1 MELASFIASTIAVLC
16 IALEVLIC
24 IFMAMGNVDEL
35 IENADE
41 WEGGE

>member
-1 MELASFIASTIAVLC
+1 MEVALFIASSIAVLC

-35 IENADE
+35 VENADE
-41 WEGGE
+41 CEGGE

>member
-1 MELASFIASTIAVLC
+1 MEVALFIASSIAVLC

-24 IFMAMGNVDEL
+24 IFVSLGNVDEL

>member
-1 MELASFIASTIAVLC
+1 MEVALFITSSIAVLC

-24 IFMAMGNVDEL
+24 IFVALGNVDEL

-41 WEGGE
+41 CEGGE